1 MSQIPLKVL
10 LIYRLPVASFAS
22 TISEHVLAFP
32 LYSDHD
38 ITLLNVELG
47 LPDKLGFR
55 EFDIIVLHYSLF
67 GTHPFR
73 LSDRFLD
80 FLLTQEK
87 ILKVAF
93 FQDEHHFC
101 QQRFDFINKY
111 KIDVIYSLFTPENA
125 ERIYLENTT
134 SSSILYTLPGY
145 ISESLIKNSDDYLN
159 KNEKRKIDVG
169 YRSRTLPFF
178 MGKEAKE
185 KSEIGK
191 IFMEKT
197 RNKGLVCDISAR
209 EEDRLY
215 GAKWHEFLAN
225 CRFSLGVEAGVS
237 VVDLT
242 GEIRLQVDQFIKEN
256 PDCDFSEVHKEVLS
270 SHENN
275 IFYRTISPRIFE
287 AAAFRVCMIL
297 FPGSYSGI
305 LKPNIHYIELE
316 KDFSNLNKVLE
327 KMRDRELVRTMVQRT
342 YDDLICSDLYHYRNL
357 IRGFDSVMIKEFN
370 QRQPN

>member
-1 MSQIPLKVL
+1 LKTL
-10 LIYRLPVASFAS
+10 LIHRLPLTSFAS

-47 LPDKLGFR
+47 LPDKLVSR

-67 GTHPFR
+67 GTYPFR

-80 FLLTQEK
+80 FLLAQAKT
-87 ILKVAF
+87 LKVAF
-93 FQDEHHFC
+93 FQDEYQFC

-111 KIDVIYSLFTPENA
+111 KIDVIYSLFTPEYA

-134 SSSILYTLPGY
+134 CSSVFYTLPGY

-159 KNEKRKIDVG
+159 RNEKRKIDVG

-178 MGKEAKE
+178 MGKGAKE

-197 RNKGLVCDISAR
+197 RDTGLVCDISAR

-256 PDCDFSEVHKEVLS
+256 PSCDFSEVHKEVLS

-316 KDFSNLNKVLE
+316 KDFSNLNKVLK

-342 YDDLICSDLYHYRNL
+342 YDDLIGSDLYHYRNF
-357 IRGFDSVMIKEFN
+357 IRGFDLQIDSISDKID
-370 QRQPN
+370 